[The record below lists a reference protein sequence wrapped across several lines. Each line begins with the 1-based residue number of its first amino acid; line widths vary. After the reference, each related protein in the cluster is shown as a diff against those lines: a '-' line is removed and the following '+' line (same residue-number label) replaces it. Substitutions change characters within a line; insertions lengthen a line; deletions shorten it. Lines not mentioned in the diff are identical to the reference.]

1 MTAAKQEKKKT
12 QQTRPAEPPRTVP
25 TFLPTNNPP
34 KPRLGLLIA
43 MLVITALWLALLFY
57 LALQQ
62 VGMA

>member
-12 QQTRPAEPPRTVP
+12 RQSHPPEQPHTVP

-34 KPRLGLLIA
+34 KPHLGFLVA
-43 MLVITALWLALLFY
+43 MVVVAALWIALLFY

-62 VGMA
+62 VGIA

>member
-12 QQTRPAEPPRTVP
+12 QQTRPAEQPRTVP

-34 KPRLGLLIA
+34 KPRLGFLIA
-43 MLVITALWLALLFY
+43 MVVITALWLALLFY

-62 VGMA
+62 VGIA